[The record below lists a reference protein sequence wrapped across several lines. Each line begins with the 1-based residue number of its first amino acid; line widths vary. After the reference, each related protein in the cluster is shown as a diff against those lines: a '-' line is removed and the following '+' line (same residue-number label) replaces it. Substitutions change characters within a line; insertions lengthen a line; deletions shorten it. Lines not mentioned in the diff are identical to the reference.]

1 MGAAEITGKA
11 RVTGALNNIG
21 AGVQTGDEKR
31 GYHDQ
36 SL

>member
-1 MGAAEITGKA
+1 MGAAEITAKA
-11 RVTGALNNIG
+11 RVTGAFDNIG
-21 AGVQTGDEKR
+21 AGMQTGDEKR